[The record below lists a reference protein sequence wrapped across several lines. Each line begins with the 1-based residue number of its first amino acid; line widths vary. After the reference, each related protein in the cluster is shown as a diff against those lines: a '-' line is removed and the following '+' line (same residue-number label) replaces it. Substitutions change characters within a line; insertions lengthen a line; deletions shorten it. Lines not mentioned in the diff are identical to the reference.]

1 MARESRLSC
10 SSSSAFSLGFDAPLL
25 ALVLLNAA
33 GGLVVAAVIKYGD
46 NILKNFSTACSVI
59 LGTLL
64 SVVLFDFRPGL
75 QFVGGG
81 ALVAAAT
88 VIYAFGSPGARPPWQ
103 QKATAEAD
111 ASSDEGERAPM
122 VSTRSEGGN
131 SPKGSRSLRPPA
143 DPLIAESRNYQQGGH
158 PAGGVAV

>member
-1 MARESRLSC
+1 M
-10 SSSSAFSLGFDAPLL
+10 
-25 ALVLLNAA
+25 
-33 GGLVVAAVIKYGD
+33 
-46 NILKNFSTACSVI
+46 
-59 LGTLL
+59 
-64 SVVLFDFRPGL
+64 LFDFRPGL

-88 VIYAFGSPGARPPWQ
+88 VIYAFGSPEQQ

-131 SPKGSRSLRPPA
+131 SPKGSRSLRPPG
-143 DPLIAESRNYQQGGH
+143 DPSIAESRNYQQGGH